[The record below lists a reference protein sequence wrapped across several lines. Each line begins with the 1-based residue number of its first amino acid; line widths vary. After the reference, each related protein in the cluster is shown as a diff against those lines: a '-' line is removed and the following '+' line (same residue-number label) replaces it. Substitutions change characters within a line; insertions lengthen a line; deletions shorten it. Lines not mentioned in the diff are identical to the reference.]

1 VRNKEVIRQWQI
13 LKDIESARTGV
24 TIHDLANRA
33 QVSTRTIRR
42 DLAALQEAGFA
53 LFDEGAELETKRW
66 KLDAQPFKGL
76 QVGLGVQDVAAL
88 YLSRSIVEALTAW
101 PLLDELRGALEK
113 IESALNPK
121 MKEFLSALPEV
132 VSAKA
137 APRTGR
143 GAQLASTTR
152 SLLDAIRDRRISTMR
167 YYSAGS
173 RATKSY
179 EVHPYRIS
187 LAQGG
192 VYLIA
197 WVPKY
202 DQFRTFAVERIE
214 KLTVS
219 ETPFRK
225 VKELPADVF
234 GSSLGVFSAE
244 PERIELEFS
253 AQVKPWVFGR
263 TWHPSQQ
270 FEERPDGSLRMTL
283 DVSND
288 WALRSWILGF
298 GADVIV
304 ISPAPLART
313 IRDSLSSAAA
323 RYRRG

>member
-1 VRNKEVIRQWQI
+1 MRNKEVIRQWTI

-24 TIHDLANRA
+24 TIHDLAGKVG
-33 QVSTRTIRR
+33 VSTRTIRR
-42 DLAALQEAGFA
+42 DLTALQEAGFS
-53 LFDEGAELETKRW
+53 LFDEGAELDTKRW
-66 KLDAQPFKGL
+66 KLNSQPFKGL

-101 PLLDELRGALEK
+101 PLLDELRAALEK

-132 VSAKA
+132 VEAKA

-143 GAQLASTTR
+143 GAQLAASTR
-152 SLLDAIRDRRISTMR
+152 ALVDAIRDRRVCTMR
-167 YYSAGS
+167 YFSAGS
-173 RATKSY
+173 QATKSY
-179 EVHPYRIS
+179 EIHPYRLS

-192 VYLIA
+192 VYLSA

-202 DQFRTFAVERIE
+202 DQFRTFAIERIE
-214 KLTVS
+214 KLSVS
-219 ETPFRK
+219 ESTFRR

-244 PERIELEFS
+244 PERIELEF
-253 AQVKPWVFGR
+253 AARVKPWVLGR
-263 TWHPSQQ
+263 TWHASQH
-270 FEERPDGSLRMTL
+270 FEERPDGALRMTL

-288 WALRSWILGF
+288 WALRSWVLGF

-304 ISPAPLART
+304 ISPAALARSIKET
-313 IRDSLSSAAA
+313 LGTAAA
-323 RYRRG
+323 QYRR

>member
-1 VRNKEVIRQWQI
+1 MRNKEVIRQWTL
-13 LKDIESARTGV
+13 LKEIEAARTGM
-24 TIHDLANRA
+24 TIHDLAGKVH
-33 QVSTRTIRR
+33 VSTRTIRR
-42 DLAALQEAGFA
+42 DLTALQEAGFS
-53 LFDEGAELETKRW
+53 LFDEGGELETKRW
-66 KLDAQPFKGL
+66 KLNAQPFKGL
-76 QVGLGVQDVAAL
+76 QVGLGVQDAAAL

-101 PLLDELRGALEK
+101 PLLDELREALEK
-113 IESALNPK
+113 IEAALNPK

-143 GAQLASTTR
+143 GALLASTTR
-152 SLLDAIRDRRISTMR
+152 ALVDAIRDRRVCTMR

-173 RATKSY
+173 RATKTY
-179 EVHPYRIS
+179 EIHPYRIS

-192 VYLIA
+192 VYLSA

-202 DQFRTFAVERIE
+202 DEFRTFAVERIE
-214 KLTVS
+214 KLSVTES
-219 ETPFRK
+219 PFRK

-253 AQVKPWVFGR
+253 AQVKPWIFGR

-270 FEERPDGSLRMTL
+270 FEERPDGTLRMTL

-298 GADVIV
+298 GADVLV
-304 ISPAPLART
+304 ITPAPLART
-313 IRDSLSSAAA
+313 IRDALSSAAS
-323 RYRRG
+323 RYRR